1 MAFVTLVTACGGGSS
16 GTGVSAPSTVSVAES
31 GTAVGTAT
39 STGAGISVAPASFSL
54 QAASKPASATTTSD
68 GPIVALTRTA
78 DMPQDASPV
87 RRRTPGVSGS
97 LAYVN
102 LDGLNAEKRGVVAR
116 KTRVVANESAAIPT
130 QVGLGRNI
138 DATATEAATAQVLV
152 WNDSPGKGRIAAIH
166 FATPDAKGVRLGV
179 RITSLPLGTML
190 RFYVAGGK
198 TMIEVSA
205 QQLLASIQRSL
216 DAGETGEAAHTYWS
230 PDLGGEEITLEIEV
244 PPGTDTALVQMA
256 IPRLT
261 HMFVQADALSATGA
275 LGNAAACTLDVSCT
289 HAYDT
294 ESKSVARMT
303 FVKDGDGYACTGT
316 LLNDKASS
324 GTPYFLS
331 AYHCISTQAEASS
344 LVTDW
349 FFHSSQCGNGVLS
362 DATRTVYGG
371 ATLLLANAN
380 ADTDTSFM
388 SLAGTPPPGAVYAAW
403 IATPPPIGNDAFG
416 LHHPLADLQKYSTGK
431 VIDYFSCIAHTTDGN
446 CTFATATPSTAR
458 FIEVMLGQG
467 PVQPGSSGSPLFT
480 TSNGTSVLVGQL
492 FGGAASCTNA
502 IAVYGRFDVAYNAGM
517 SQWLNAPA
525 HPRIPIYRFYNTDTS
540 THFYT
545 ASATE
550 RDTVRNTTPKYSY
563 EGIAFY
569 AYSDGSTGATALE
582 RFYNSK
588 TGAHFYTISA
598 DEAQNVKANSP
609 AFAYEGKSWFADT
622 NPTTG
627 ATAMY
632 RFFNTRTGTH
642 FYTISAAERDSV
654 LQSSPNYNYEGVGYY
669 AWTAL

>member
-1 MAFVTLVTACGGGSS
+1 MVFAALLGACGGGGGGSS
-16 GTGVSAPSTVSVAES
+16 SPGVTLSSTVADTGAST
-31 GTAVGTAT
+31 TAKA
-39 STGAGISVAPASFSL
+39 STGIDVAPASLSL
-54 QAASKPASATTTSD
+54 QADSKAGSATGLSD
-68 GPIVALTRTA
+68 AAIIALTRTA

-87 RRRTPGVSGS
+87 RKRKPGSASRS
-97 LAYVN
+97 LAYVT
-102 LDGLNAEKRGVVAR
+102 LGGLSTDKRGVVER
-116 KTRVVANESAAIPT
+116 KTRSVSTASEGIPT

-138 DATATEAATAQVLV
+138 DATATESATAQVLV
-152 WNDSPGKGRIAAIH
+152 WNDSPTKSRIAAIH
-166 FATPDAKGVRLGV
+166 FATPDARGVRLGV
-179 RITSLPLGTML
+179 RVTSLPLGTML
-190 RFYVAGGK
+190 RFYVTGST
-198 TMIEVSA
+198 TMIEFSA
-205 QQLLASIQRSL
+205 QQVLASIQRNL
-216 DAGETGEAAHTYWS
+216 DAGETGDVARTYWS

-244 PPGTDTALVQMA
+244 PPGTDTALVQIA

-261 HMFVQADALSATGA
+261 HMFVQADALSATGT

-303 FVKDGDGYACTGT
+303 FVKDGNGYACTGT

-362 DATRTVYGG
+362 DTARTVYGG
-371 ATLLLANAN
+371 ATLLLAS

-388 SLAGTPPPGAVYAAW
+388 SLAGMPPPGAVYAAW
-403 IATPPPIGNDAFG
+403 SASPPPIGNDAFG

-446 CTFATATPSTAR
+446 CTFTAAAASTAR
-458 FIEVMLGQG
+458 YVEVMLGQG
-467 PVQPGSSGSPLFT
+467 PVQPGSSGSPLFANL
-480 TSNGTSVLVGQL
+480 NGTSVLTGQL
-492 FGGAASCTNA
+492 FGGGASCTNA
-502 IAVYGRFDVAYNAGM
+502 IAVYGRFDVAYNAGI
-517 SQWLNAPA
+517 SQWLNAPS

-550 RDTVRNTTPKYSY
+550 RDTVRNTMPKYNY
-563 EGIAFY
+563 EGVAFY
-569 AYSDGSTGATALE
+569 AYPDSATGATALE

-598 DEAQNVKANSP
+598 DESANVKANNP
-609 AFAYEGKSWFADT
+609 AFNYEGKGWYARAGA
-622 NPTTG
+622 TTG

-632 RFFNTRTGTH
+632 RFLNTRTGTH

-654 LQSSPNYNYEGVGYY
+654 LQSSPSYNYEGVGYY
-669 AWTAL
+669 AWTAP